1 MSIFNDL
8 VIKNDPVK
16 KSKIHLCFYG
26 GGSTASQ
33 TSLGTRRQNVFIAKF
48 SVNSKFNIS
57 ANFNLVS
64 STS

>member
-1 MSIFNDL
+1 MTLLKKVNSIF
-8 VIKNDPVK
+8 V
-16 KSKIHLCFYG
+16 FME

-33 TSLGTRRQNVFIAKF
+33 TSLGTRRQNVFTAKF
-48 SVNSKFNIS
+48 SVDSKFNIS